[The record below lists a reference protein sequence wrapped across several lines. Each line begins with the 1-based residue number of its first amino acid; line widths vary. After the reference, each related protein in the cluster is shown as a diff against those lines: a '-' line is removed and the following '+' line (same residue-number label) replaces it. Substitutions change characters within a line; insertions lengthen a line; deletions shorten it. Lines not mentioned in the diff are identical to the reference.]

1 MDNQSQNQI
10 LEKALQ
16 LETKKQSLEQAIPS
30 IESSIQG
37 VRNQKPPAP
46 PVMGKVEKEKP
57 PKIKPTAK
65 YNFLLAFLPFAVT
78 ILLKTFLAD
87 WIPSLYFTIAF
98 LLPLCGFFWIFVY
111 TFLIYMK
118 ARRKNI
124 ETIRSSPE
132 YAAQCN
138 AIEEQFQQQ
147 KYAAEFEYA
156 QAKQIY
162 DTQTL
167 PAFEQKRSAAI
178 AELEAKKKA
187 ALSELSTVE
196 QELEALYDA
205 CGLIPIQYRNI
216 PALSFIYNTI
226 HSSRVDIT
234 TAFHL
239 YEQKKQQEIEEEKL
253 RQYQRELDLRE
264 QEIERERNRQAAN
277 EFFSGVAAT
286 AAGSY
291 IGNRAANRGERKE
304 LQKQT
309 AYLKKQTEI
318 AEQEAKKRAF
328 AEDERKRREAHESQ
342 LRWDAVSKENE
353 KRRRKGQ
360 PELPL
365 PPRWYY

>member
-1 MDNQSQNQI
+1 MDNLSQAQI

-37 VRNQKPPAP
+37 IQNQKPPAP
-46 PVMGKVEKEKP
+46 PVMRTVTKEKV
-57 PKIKPTAK
+57 PKIKPTVK
-65 YNFLLAFLPFAVT
+65 FNYLLAFLPFVVT
-78 ILLKTFLAD
+78 LVLRRVLIVFLWEHTFL
-87 WIPSLYFTIAF
+87 F
-98 LLPLCGFFWIFVY
+98 LPFLGFIWIFVY
-111 TFLIYMK
+111 IFGIY
-118 ARRKNI
+118 RKEKRQNV
-124 ETIRSSPE
+124 ESIRNSPE
-132 YAAQCN
+132 YTAQCN
-138 AIEEQFQQQ
+138 AIEERFQQQ

-167 PAFEQKRSAAI
+167 PAFEQKRSAAV

-226 HSSRVDIT
+226 RSSRVDIT

-309 AYLKKQTEI
+309 AYLKRQTEI
-318 AEQEAKKRAF
+318 AEHEAEKRAR

-342 LRWDAVSKENE
+342 RRWDAVNKENE
-353 KRRRKGQ
+353 KRRKNGQ

-365 PPRWYY
+365 PLRWYY